1 MSLKVEMYDDE
12 KGNRVAR
19 LLEEINYKVT
29 TKTEII
35 HISVKEGF
43 EYDGASIPKA
53 FWWLIGS
60 PFSGKYR
67 LAATIHDALYATQ
80 LTTREESDD
89 IFYNIMVNEGV
100 AIWKA
105 KLMYTAVLAFGGSV
119 YKKTHEQMEAE
130 RKFVEVRYEPIDT

>member
-29 TKTEII
+29 TQTEII

-60 PFSGKYR
+60 PFSGNYR
-67 LAATIHDALYATQ
+67 VAATIHDALYATQ
-80 LTTREESDD
+80 LTTREEADD

-100 AIWKA
+100 AKWRA
-105 KLMYTAVLAFGGSV
+105 SLMYTAVLAFGDGA
-119 YKKTHEQMEAE
+119 YKKTPEQIQRE
-130 RKFVEVRYEPIDT
+130 REFVEVRYEPIDA